1 MWNSDCGFLL
11 NCEGEFWEK
20 MKGLSSVVHCDGV
33 RKQPSSLLTW
43 ETALVRKTSQFK
55 QSYSW
60 TPKVV
65 TYCCDCAL
73 KSLAPFFFLKV
84 VWKLL
89 RVEERGVN
97 CGSSL
102 SHLGS
107 GKWLS
112 TWKPSRT
119 KLGDKETQLGHPQ
132 LKPATCTS
140 SERASCSQLALHLA
154 CGVWQN
160 RNVECVYKVAVIAEI
175 CQHRCLRKFQRI
187 EVNADSGHPPWTAG
201 VNPGE
206 ETGLRARNQGPAEWQ
221 SRGGCSPSPSPYS
234 ALPLDL
240 APSPLLLCARMTQD
254 RDCLFAWRNGCFL
267 PLHPRWLQV
276 RTWLKL
282 LRRAV
287 WAATEWH
294 WGVLGPRA
302 PWHLLWAASG
312 KQSAYI
318 LTSFRWLAGVSLSG
332 RANASLRIFILFTF
346 PTFFFSRL

>member
-1 MWNSDCGFLL
+1 MYLF
-11 NCEGEFWEK
+11 
-20 MKGLSSVVHCDGV
+20 
-33 RKQPSSLLTW
+33 R
-43 ETALVRKTSQFK
+43 
-55 QSYSW
+55 
-60 TPKVV
+60 
-65 TYCCDCAL
+65 
-73 KSLAPFFFLKV
+73 KSLMQPVSFAFGLWGLAKQECGMCLQGSCYCWNMSAPLP
-84 VWKLL
+84 
-89 RVEERGVN
+89 EEV
-97 CGSSL
+97 SED
-102 SHLGS
+102 
-107 GKWLS
+107 W
-112 TWKPSRT
+112 
-119 KLGDKETQLGHPQ
+119 GH
-132 LKPATCTS
+132 
-140 SERASCSQLALHLA
+140 
-154 CGVWQN
+154 
-160 RNVECVYKVAVIAEI
+160 
-175 CQHRCLRKFQRI
+175 
-187 EVNADSGHPPWTAG
+187 ADSGHPPWTAG

-254 RDCLFAWRNGCFL
+254 RDCLFAWRHGCFL

-302 PWHLLWAASG
+302 PLHLLWAASG

-346 PTFFFSRL
+346 PTFFFFSALNIQC